1 VASAC
6 EEPTERLSE
15 LQAIFEREAN
25 KSIIPIVAKYCRAL
39 KYEQDRATKD
49 GDLDSALAYRNER
62 EKIESEYSN
71 ALSSEAGEPE
81 PRQIA
86 RKGTGSALEDLTA
99 DFLAKADP
107 TRDALAYLEGK
118 RFKTNA
124 GVIDFTK
131 DQALGLRCAGIGL
144 HVGLNSNGGTIRLA

>member
-1 VASAC
+1 M
-6 EEPTERLSE
+6 
-15 LQAIFEREAN
+15 
-25 KSIIPIVAKYCRAL
+25 PIVAKYCRAL

-124 GVIDFTK
+124 CDRFHERSSA
-131 DQALGLRCAGIGL
+131 DIGL
-144 HVGLNSNGGTIRLA
+144 HVGLNGNGGTIGLA